1 MAHIEPTDEQLRLA
15 WQERRRADWP
25 ATFEAVMASPMLSRL
40 VRTHACHNALGEHIH
55 REVVVPPEPPPAVH
69 TPARPASTL
78 RVPTQPPL
86 FDRKRAAAG
95 EREDD

>member
-1 MAHIEPTDEQLRLA
+1 MAHIEPTEAQLQLA

-25 ATFEAVMASPMLSRL
+25 ATFEGAMTSPMLSRL

-55 REVVVPPEPPPAVH
+55 REVLPPEPPPAVP
-69 TPARPASTL
+69 TPARPASSL
-78 RVPTQPPL
+78 RVPTQAPL

>member
-1 MAHIEPTDEQLRLA
+1 MAHIEPTEAQLQLA

-25 ATFEAVMASPMLSRL
+25 ATFEGAMASPMLSRL

-55 REVVVPPEPPPAVH
+55 REVLPPEPPPAVP
-69 TPARPASTL
+69 TPARPASSL
-78 RVPTQPPL
+78 RVPTQAPL